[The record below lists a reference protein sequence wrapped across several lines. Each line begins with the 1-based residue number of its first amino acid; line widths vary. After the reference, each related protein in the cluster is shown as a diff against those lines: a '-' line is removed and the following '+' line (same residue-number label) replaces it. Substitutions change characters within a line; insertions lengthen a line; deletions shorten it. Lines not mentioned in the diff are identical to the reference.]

1 MISLLA
7 EGDWLLAR
15 VRHQDR
21 RVLIEGFTAE
31 EGPESY
37 VVAACLPDPAFLG
50 DAMHGK
56 TCAGL
61 WVTGLGKD
69 GKQCEVYL
77 YHVVDNQDAMRD
89 YGAQCVV
96 WQTAINPVVALG
108 CSQRALGRVPAYSVR
123 KPSTPCRSWICLPG
137 TTPHP
142 GDSPRCQHLKATSRL
157 RRSHICESWRM
168 SGDSRRTVQLSRLGR
183 QHIQATNS
191 RGGTLSVGDTEGGEF
206 TPVELLL
213 VAIAG
218 CTALDVDAI
227 TVKRSEPARFLLTC
241 SGHKTKSAHGNHIT
255 DIQVDFD
262 VEFPDNEGGRAAA
275 DVLEI
280 AIRKSHDRLCTVT
293 RTVELATTVD
303 ARLRGESVLQAGSP
317 A

>member
-1 MISLLA
+1 
-7 EGDWLLAR
+7 
-15 VRHQDR
+15 
-21 RVLIEGFTAE
+21 
-31 EGPESY
+31 
-37 VVAACLPDPAFLG
+37 
-50 DAMHGK
+50 
-56 TCAGL
+56 
-61 WVTGLGKD
+61 
-69 GKQCEVYL
+69 
-77 YHVVDNQDAMRD
+77 
-89 YGAQCVV
+89 
-96 WQTAINPVVALG
+96 
-108 CSQRALGRVPAYSVR
+108 
-123 KPSTPCRSWICLPG
+123 
-137 TTPHP
+137 
-142 GDSPRCQHLKATSRL
+142 
-157 RRSHICESWRM
+157 M

-303 ARLRGESVLQAGSP
+303 ARLRGKSVLQAGSP